1 MNGIMNSTP
10 PPLPPA
16 FTPTPGHRAGRG
28 ALPALLFLALGMA
41 PALIGLFLIFFT
53 HTRSSSVD
61 LVLRRF
67 FIADTLCALVSA
79 VGIALTVAQPLWLRL
94 LIAVSVAS
102 GLWGINALVGLFA
115 GCALTV
121 PGR

>member
-1 MNGIMNSTP
+1 
-10 PPLPPA
+10 
-16 FTPTPGHRAGRG
+16 
-28 ALPALLFLALGMA
+28 MA

-94 LIAVSVAS
+94 LIAVSVAG